1 MLKNHLIGLLIAG
14 LTVSGCASV
23 RGGPPSIVDRDEE
36 LAVLKEFYG
45 AKQILAYAELGEAAR
60 PGARD
65 LIVTS
70 QLYAI
75 DLQYGAYEEQLFV
88 EARSVNF
95 LTSFTS
101 IALTGVAALL
111 QVSQVQAILAGID
124 TGLKGTKESFD
135 NEILLDRTLQVLIQQ
150 MRGERAKVRARIFA
164 GLGNRDSS
172 YPLPAALSDLRAYER
187 AGTLAAAL
195 TSLSVDVGVS
205 AAAAE
210 KKASKAARTFSF
222 RFSTVYTLLNKCVDP
237 PSSDEN
243 KKLINEM
250 TTWLK
255 PRHPINRGKDEA
267 NQETVLAPF
276 IFGDPE
282 LEGLQ
287 LEMFQEFCT

>member
-1 MLKNHLIGLLIAG
+1 MLRKHLTGLLIAG
-14 LTVSGCASV
+14 LIVSGCASV
-23 RGGPPSIVDRDEE
+23 RGGPPSIIDRDAE
-36 LAVLKEFYG
+36 LAVLKNFYG
-45 AKQILAYAELGEAAR
+45 AKEIINYAALGPNER

-75 DLQYGAYEEQLFV
+75 DLLYDAYEERLFV
-88 EARSVNF
+88 EARSINF

-150 MRGERAKVRARIFA
+150 MRGERAKVRERIFA
-164 GLGNRDSS
+164 GLGKRDGG

-195 TSLSVDVGVS
+195 TSLSVDVGAS
-205 AAAAE
+205 AALAE
-210 KKASKAARTFSF
+210 EKASAAARTFSF
-222 RFSTVYTLLNKCVDP
+222 RFSTVYTLLKKCVDP
-237 PSSDEN
+237 PTSEEN

-250 TTWLK
+250 TAWLT
-255 PRHPINRGKDEA
+255 PRHPLNAGKAEA
-267 NQETVLAPF
+267 DQETIPALL
-276 IFGDPE
+276 IFGDPNFE
-282 LEGLQ
+282 NLQ